1 MAEQT
6 MLGGGGGDE
15 QELSGLAADISQ
27 LASTTTTL
35 RAALAEQM
43 RWIQKEDSQFLRTL
57 SQVGQSAPPTPPP
70 TAAAAASPPPP
81 TPTAPLSL
89 GTVDTDLLRQEA
101 EQFAQRTQHHLED
114 ALRAHMA
121 SVEEAHRK
129 QLAELEDENGRLRG
143 VVRRM
148 GTEMRH
154 YQASI
159 SHGVATANTRM
170 EAMLQDE
177 RASWERKVRALED
190 ELRAANATVAA
201 QRQQLEVLRDVEERG
216 QVAEEQLEHVRSR
229 LSAVQHNSTASF
241 SAMSDM
247 MARSRKAELAIKA
260 ELSRHQV
267 EAATSAAVAAAEPAA
282 AAPDRAA
289 VSTPTPVPERPPEPH
304 AAPQP
309 APEPEP
315 LEEGEPPALGM
326 EGTSPMAVADAFAA
340 AAAAAEEGAAL
351 DLTPASIGTPCRPCH
366 PCRAARAVGRRADT
380 CWWSDGFR
388 QRSQRLTE
396 GLGDAL
402 RRAEERARRQFEL
415 EGDEED

>member
-6 MLGGGGGDE
+6 LGGGGGDE

-70 TAAAAASPPPP
+70 TASGAASSPPP

-129 QLAELEDENGRLRG
+129 QLGDLEDENGRLRG

-216 QVAEEQLEHVRSR
+216 QVAEEQLEHVRTR

-241 SAMSDM
+241 SAMSEM

-267 EAATSAAVAAAEPAA
+267 EAATSAAAAAAEPAA
-282 AAPDRAA
+282 PEEAGGPQHGGPWQVAQQPYAHADKMSTAA
-289 VSTPTPVPERPPEPH
+289 
-304 AAPQP
+304 
-309 APEPEP
+309 
-315 LEEGEPPALGM
+315 
-326 EGTSPMAVADAFAA
+326 
-340 AAAAAEEGAAL
+340 GA
-351 DLTPASIGTPCRPCH
+351 S
-366 PCRAARAVGRRADT
+366 
-380 CWWSDGFR
+380 
-388 QRSQRLTE
+388 
-396 GLGDAL
+396 
-402 RRAEERARRQFEL
+402 
-415 EGDEED
+415 

>member
-1 MAEQT
+1 
-6 MLGGGGGDE
+6 MLGGGGDE

-129 QLAELEDENGRLRG
+129 QLGELEDENGRLRG

-267 EAATSAAVAAAEPAA
+267 EAATSAAAAAAEPAA

-289 VSTPTPVPERPPEPH
+289 VSTPTPVPERPPEP
-304 AAPQP
+304 APQP

-315 LEEGEPPALGM
+315 LEEGEPPALGR

-351 DLTPASIGTPCRPCH
+351 DLTPASIGTLPPLH
-366 PCRAARAVGRRADT
+366 PCRATRAVGRRADT
-380 CWWSDGFR
+380 CWWRCGPRWFQAAEPTADGR
-388 QRSQRLTE
+388 VGRCVAAGRGESEATV
-396 GLGDAL
+396 
-402 RRAEERARRQFEL
+402 
-415 EGDEED
+415 